1 MLQTPSN
8 PRRLAVPETLS
19 YDAVVIGGGPSG
31 AIAAEELANA
41 GWSVALVDRAG
52 RIKPCGGAIPPR
64 LIRDFNIPDDLL
76 VAKIRCARMISPSRQ
91 KVDIPIENGFVGM
104 VNRGEFDEY
113 LRGRA
118 AQAGARRLV
127 GQFSRIHPPET
138 GHWRRLDIDM
148 QDHQGQTYRQPIRAR
163 LVIGADGAKSQV
175 AKQAVPGADKG
186 KTVFAYHEILRRPEA
201 HLAEKSDYD
210 PDRCDVYYQGEV
222 SPDFYGWMFP
232 HGTCLSIGTGSM
244 DKGFSLRHATSLLKQ
259 RAGLDQCELLRREGA
274 PIPLKPLPRWDDGHN
289 VVLAG
294 DASGVVAPASG
305 EGIYYAMLG
314 GQLAAKAGIAFL
326 ESANARDLALARKT
340 FMKAHGRVF
349 LILGLLQRFWYQS
362 EKRREQFVKICR
374 DKDVQQLT
382 FDAYMNKELVR
393 RRPMAHLRILLKDI
407 AHLLGFARA

>member
-1 MLQTPSN
+1 
-8 PRRLAVPETLS
+8 VPETLS

-31 AIAAEELANA
+31 AIAAEELALA

-64 LIRDFNIPDDLL
+64 LIRDFKIPDHLL
-76 VAKIRCARMISPSRQ
+76 VAKIRCARMIAPSQ
-91 KVDIPIENGFVGM
+91 KQVDIHIDNGFVGM

-113 LRGRA
+113 LRQRA
-118 AQAGARRLV
+118 VGAGATRLT
-127 GQFSRIHPPET
+127 GQFTRIHPPEAGPWRRIEVET
-138 GHWRRLDIDM
+138 GHEGGL
-148 QDHQGQTYRQPIRAR
+148 PIRQAIR
-163 LVIGADGAKSQV
+163 TKLVIGADGAKSQV
-175 AKQAVPGADKG
+175 AKQSVPGADRG
-186 KTVFAYHEILRRPEA
+186 KTVFAYHEILRRPKDQ
-201 HLAEKSDYD
+201 LAQQADYD
-210 PDRCDVYYQGEV
+210 PNRCDVYYQGEI

-232 HGTCLSIGTGSM
+232 HGDCLSIGTGSM
-244 DKGFSLRHATSLLKQ
+244 DKGFSLRHATGLLKQ
-259 RAGLDQCELLRREGA
+259 RAGLDQCELLRKEGA

-314 GQLAAKAGIAFL
+314 GQLAAKAGMAFL
-326 ESANARDLALARKT
+326 RSANSRDLQLARLT

-349 LILGLLQRFWYQS
+349 FILGLLQRFWYQT
-362 EKRREQFVKICR
+362 EKRREQFVKICQ

-382 FDAYMNKELVR
+382 FDSYMNKELVR
-393 RRPMAHLRILLKDI
+393 RRPLAHLRILIKDI

>member
-1 MLQTPSN
+1 
-8 PRRLAVPETLS
+8 VPDALS
-19 YDAVVIGGGPSG
+19 FDAVVIGGGPSG

-41 GWSVALVDRAG
+41 GWSVALIDRAG
-52 RIKPCGGAIPPR
+52 RVKPCGGAIPPR
-64 LIRDFNIPDDLL
+64 LIRDFNIPDHLL
-76 VAKIRCARMISPSRQ
+76 VAKIRCARMIAPSRK
-91 KVDIPIENGFVGM
+91 KVDIPIENGYVGM

-113 LRGRA
+113 LRARA
-118 AQAGARRLV
+118 AQAGATRLT
-127 GQFSRIHPPET
+127 GQFNRIHPPEH
-138 GHWRRLDIDM
+138 GPWRRLDLDL
-148 QDHQGQTYRQPIRAR
+148 QDNQGLCVRQTIRAR

-175 AKQAVPGADKG
+175 AKQAVPGADRG

-201 HLAEKSDYD
+201 DMARQADYD

-232 HGTCLSIGTGSM
+232 HGACLSIGTGSM

-259 RAGLDQCELLRREGA
+259 RAGLEQCELLRKEGA

-314 GQLAAKAGIAFL
+314 GRLAAQAGMAFL
-326 ESANARDLALARKT
+326 KSADSRDLKLARRS
-340 FMKAHGRVF
+340 FMRAHGRVF
-349 LILGLLQRFWYQS
+349 FILGLLQRFWYQT
-362 EKRREQFVKICR
+362 EKRREQFVKICQ

-382 FDAYMNKELVR
+382 FESYMNKELVR
-393 RRPMAHLRILLKDI
+393 RRPMAHLRILIKDI

>member
-1 MLQTPSN
+1 
-8 PRRLAVPETLS
+8 VPETLS

-31 AIAAEELANA
+31 AIAAEELASA

-52 RIKPCGGAIPPR
+52 RVKPCGGAIPPR
-64 LIRDFNIPDDLL
+64 LIRDFKIPDHLL
-76 VAKIRCARMISPSRQ
+76 VAKIRCARMIAPSRK

-113 LRGRA
+113 LRQRA
-118 AQAGARRLV
+118 AQAGATRLT
-127 GQFSRIHPPET
+127 GQFNRIHPPEQ
-138 GHWRRLDIDM
+138 GPWRRLELDL
-148 QDHQGQTYRQPIRAR
+148 QDDKGVCLRQTIRAR

-175 AKQAVPGADKG
+175 AKQAVPGADRG

-201 HLAEKSDYD
+201 DMARQSDYD

-232 HGTCLSIGTGSM
+232 HGNCLSIGTGSM
-244 DKGFSLRHATSLLKQ
+244 DKGFSLRSATSLLKQ
-259 RAGLDQCELLRREGA
+259 RAGLDQCELLRKEGA
-274 PIPLKPLPRWDDGHN
+274 PIPLKPLPQWDDGHN

-314 GQLAAKAGIAFL
+314 GQLAAKAGMAFL
-326 ESANARDLALARKT
+326 RSADCRDLRLARKT
-340 FMKAHGRVF
+340 FMKAHGRIF
-349 LILGLLQRFWYQS
+349 FILGLLQRFWYRT
-362 EKRREQFVKICR
+362 EKRREQFVKICQ

>member
-1 MLQTPSN
+1 M
-8 PRRLAVPETLS
+8 PETLS

-31 AIAAEELANA
+31 AIAAEELALA
-41 GWSVALVDRAG
+41 GSSVAVIDRAG

-64 LIRDFNIPDDLL
+64 LIRDFKIPDHLL

-91 KVDIPIENGFVGM
+91 KVDIHIDNGFVGM

-113 LRGRA
+113 LRQRA
-118 AQAGARRLV
+118 AGAGATRLT
-127 GQFSRIHPPET
+127 GQFSRIHPPEAGPWRRVEIET
-138 GHWRRLDIDM
+138 GHEKD
-148 QDHQGQTYRQPIRAR
+148 TPIKQVIRTK
-163 LVIGADGAKSQV
+163 LVIGADGARSQV
-175 AKQAVPGADKG
+175 AKQSVPGADRG
-186 KTVFAYHEILRRPEA
+186 KTVFAYHEILRRPQA
-201 HLAEKSDYD
+201 QLAQQADYD
-210 PDRCDVYYQGEV
+210 PDRCDVYYQGEI

-232 HGTCLSIGTGSM
+232 HGDCLSIGTGSM
-244 DKGFSLRHATSLLKQ
+244 DKGFSLRHATGLLKQ
-259 RAGLDQCELLRREGA
+259 RAGLDQCELLRKEGA

-314 GQLAAKAGIAFL
+314 GQLAAKAGMAFL
-326 ESANARDLALARKT
+326 KSADSRDLKLARKT
-340 FMKAHGRVF
+340 FMKAHGRIF
-349 LILGLLQRFWYQS
+349 FILGLLQRFWYQT

-382 FDAYMNKELVR
+382 FDAYMNKALVR
-393 RRPMAHLRILLKDI
+393 RRPMAHLRILMKDI

>member
-1 MLQTPSN
+1 M
-8 PRRLAVPETLS
+8 PETLS

-31 AIAAEELANA
+31 AIAAEELAQA
-41 GWSVALVDRAG
+41 GWSVALIDRAG
-52 RIKPCGGAIPPR
+52 RIKPCGGAVPPR

-91 KVDIPIENGFVGM
+91 QVDIPIDNGFVGM

-118 AQAGARRLV
+118 AKAGAKRLV
-127 GQFSRIHPPET
+127 GQFSRIHAPDGQAE
-138 GHWRRLDIDM
+138 RRVDIEL
-148 QDHQGQTYRQPIRAR
+148 QGSNGQTVHQTLRAR
-163 LVIGADGAKSQV
+163 LIVGADGAKSQV
-175 AKQAVPGADKG
+175 AKQSVPGADRG
-186 KTVFAYHEILRRPEA
+186 KTVFAYHEILRRPDEQ
-201 HLAEKSDYD
+201 LAQQSGYD

-232 HGTCLSIGTGSM
+232 HGNCLSIGTGSM
-244 DKGFSLRHATSLLKQ
+244 DKGFSLRSATGLLKQ
-259 RAGLDQCELLRREGA
+259 RAGLEQCELLRREGA
-274 PIPLKPLPRWDDGHN
+274 PIPLKPLPQWDDGHN

-294 DASGVVAPASG
+294 DAAGVVAPASG

-314 GQLAAKAGIAFL
+314 GQLAAQAGMAFL
-326 ESANARDLALARKT
+326 ESGDVRDLKLARRR

-349 LILGLLQRFWYQS
+349 FILGLLQRFWYQT

-393 RRPMAHLRILLKDI
+393 RRPMAHLRILAKDI